1 MLIHPLIIIV
11 YYMMVFL
18 MENVLLHSILIL
30 ELKGNCVRFEL
41 EDISA
46 KQNLEC
52 IFPFLWLI
60 SVFNSN
66 ASSSKT

>member
-1 MLIHPLIIIV
+1 M
-11 YYMMVFL
+11 
-18 MENVLLHSILIL
+18 
-30 ELKGNCVRFEL
+30 RFEL

-60 SVFNSN
+60 SVFKSH
-66 ASSSKT
+66 ATSSKTLYNVRTID

>member
-1 MLIHPLIIIV
+1 MLIHPLIIDI

-18 MENVLLHSILIL
+18 METCVTTL